1 MNPETQLTP
10 VEDWIV
16 VSRDDLITVL
26 RWAEQQPTPITVTSA
41 ELRLQHELMCHPHD
55 QEDDLE
61 EDDDEPGSRHRAA
74 AITTLICSA
83 LFFIGFGVAWLLWVV
98 TGP

>member
-1 MNPETQLTP
+1 MSPDTQLTP

-16 VSRDDLITVL
+16 VRRDDLIAVL

-41 ELRLQHELMCHPHD
+41 ELRLQHELMCCPTD
-55 QEDDLE
+55 QEDDL